1 MSLPLREPIINV
13 FFLSF
18 FLWLFGSFHLFACF
32 GLSLR
37 PPIVLPFQ
45 NLSIYFIVIFLSC
58 VFRMFLFFIIG
69 CSYNIHVYFYDFFTY
84 FFILFH
90 WASYMDIILFT
101 DFFLLI
107 LPFSISL
114 LFFTLY
120 FFVAF
125 FPSLFSSSYPNLLSS
140 LPPPPLLPLSLP
152 SSPPP
157 PLPYTSSSSLLDL
170 NPSSLLLNH
179 LYSFFLAISPSPSSP
194 VIFFFFVFLSLRLNP
209 PSSSLF

>member
-1 MSLPLREPIINV
+1 MLALVYPYVHPSS
-13 FFLSF
+13 FLSRIYRSIS
-18 FLWLFGSFHLFACF
+18 L
-32 GLSLR
+32 LSSYYL
-37 PPIVLPFQ
+37 
-45 NLSIYFIVIFLSC
+45 YFECSC
-58 VFRMFLFFIIG
+58 FFIG
-69 CSYNIHVYFYDFFTY
+69 YSYNIHVYFYDFFLTY

-101 DFFLLI
+101 DFFFLI

-125 FPSLFSSSYPNLLSS
+125 FPSLLSSSYPNFLSS
-140 LPPPPLLPLSLP
+140 LPPPPLLPLSHP